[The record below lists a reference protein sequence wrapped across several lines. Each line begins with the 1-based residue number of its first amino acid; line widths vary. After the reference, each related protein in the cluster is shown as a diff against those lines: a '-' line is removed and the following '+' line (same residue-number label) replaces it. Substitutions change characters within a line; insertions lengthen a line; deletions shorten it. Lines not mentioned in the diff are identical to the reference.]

1 MALGS
6 TNISYEFLLNQNL
19 LDLYRYE
26 DAIDEVI
33 GEFNQR
39 MKE

>member
-1 MALGS
+1 MAMGS
-6 TNISYEFLLNQNL
+6 ANISYEFLLNQNL

-33 GEFNQR
+33 GEFKQR
-39 MKE
+39 KKE